1 MIRRALP
8 ARSGDCADGSPT
20 TSARSVLPP
29 PPHQEISLLTVNAYA
44 APSADALLEPTT
56 ITRREVGPH
65 DVLIEIAYAGICHS
79 DIHTVNGD
87 WGPQPYPLVPGHE
100 IVGTVA
106 EVGPEVTGHAVGDR
120 VGVGCMVNS
129 CGQCTNCRNGDEQY
143 CAEGMVPTYGGADRD
158 GTITQGGYST
168 HVVVDAGFV
177 LSVPESL
184 DVAAAAPL
192 LCAGITT
199 YSPLRR
205 WNAGPGRKVAV
216 VGLGGLGHLA
226 VKIAA
231 AMGAEVTV
239 LSQSL
244 KKKED
249 GLRLGAEHYY
259 ATSDPATFEQLAGS
273 FDLVLNTVSAVIDVD
288 AYLSLLTVDGA
299 LVNVGAP
306 AEPLSLNVFSLIGG
320 RRTYAGSMIGGIA
333 ETQEMLDFC
342 AEHGIVPETEL
353 ISADRVNEAYERVLK
368 SDVRY
373 RFVID
378 AATLV

>member
-1 MIRRALP
+1 M
-8 ARSGDCADGSPT
+8 
-20 TSARSVLPP
+20 
-29 PPHQEISLLTVNAYA
+29 LTVNAYA
-44 APSADALLEPTT
+44 APSADAPLEPTT
-56 ITRREVGPH
+56 ITRREVGPN
-65 DVLIEIAYAGICHS
+65 DVLVEIAYAGICHS

-106 EVGPEVTGHAVGDR
+106 EIGPEVTGHAVGDR

-129 CGQCTNCRNGDEQY
+129 CGQCTTCRNGDEQY

-184 DVAAAAPL
+184 DFAAAAPL

-205 WNAGPGRKVAV
+205 WGAGPGRKVAV

-288 AYLSLLTVDGA
+288 AHLSLLTVDGA

-353 ISADRVNEAYERVLK
+353 ISADRVNEAYERVLA

-378 AATLV
+378 AATLA

>member
-1 MIRRALP
+1 M
-8 ARSGDCADGSPT
+8 
-20 TSARSVLPP
+20 
-29 PPHQEISLLTVNAYA
+29 LTVNAYA
-44 APSADALLEPTT
+44 APSADAPLEPTT

-106 EVGPEVTGHAVGDR
+106 EIGPEVTGHAVGDR

-184 DVAAAAPL
+184 DFAAAAPL

-205 WNAGPGRKVAV
+205 WGAGPGRKVAV

-306 AEPLSLNVFSLIGG
+306 AEPLSLNIFSLIGG
-320 RRTYAGSMIGGIA
+320 RRAYAGSMIGGIA

-353 ISADRVNEAYERVLK
+353 ISADRVNEAYERVLA

-378 AATLV
+378 AATLA